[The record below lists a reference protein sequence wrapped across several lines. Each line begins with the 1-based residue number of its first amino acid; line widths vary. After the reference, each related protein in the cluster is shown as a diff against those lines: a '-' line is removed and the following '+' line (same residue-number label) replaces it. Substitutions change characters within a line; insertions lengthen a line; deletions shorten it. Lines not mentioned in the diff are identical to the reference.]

1 MALLNVNWDPG
12 DRELRQFALLWI
24 VFFGLIGAYLA
35 WGAESMTPTLVL
47 WAIAAI
53 GAVGLFLPSLM
64 DPIYTLWMM
73 LAFPIGWLISHV
85 LLLSIFYLVLTPIGL
100 VMRLFGYDPMKLQFD
115 RAAKSYW
122 VPHDPEADPARY
134 FKQY

>member
-12 DRELRQFALLWI
+12 DRELRQFSLLWI
-24 VFFGLIGAYLA
+24 AFFGLIGAYCL
-35 WGAESMTPTLVL
+35 WGAETWETTLVL
-47 WAIAAI
+47 WAVAAI
-53 GAVGLFLPSLM
+53 GLLGVLVPSLM
-64 DPIYTLWMM
+64 DPIYTLWM
-73 LAFPIGWLISHV
+73 LIAFPIGWVISHV
-85 LLLSIFYLVLTPIGL
+85 LLLTVFYLVLTPIGL

-122 VPHDPEADPARY
+122 VPHDPEADRERY